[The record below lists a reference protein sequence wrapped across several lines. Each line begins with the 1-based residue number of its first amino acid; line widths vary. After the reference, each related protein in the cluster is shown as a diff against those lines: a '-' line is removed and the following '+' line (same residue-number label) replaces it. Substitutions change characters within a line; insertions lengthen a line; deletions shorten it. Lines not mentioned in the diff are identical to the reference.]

1 MNIGIYIYD
10 QAEVLDFS
18 GLFEVLSVANS
29 LGNLAWNF
37 GSWQKRN
44 VLSKLGSVSRDA
56 PLFDSERS

>member
-10 QAEVLDFS
+10 QVEVLDFS

-29 LGNLAWNF
+29 LENLAWNF

-44 VLSKLGSVSRDA
+44 VLSKLG
-56 PLFDSERS
+56 ERFT

>member
-29 LGNLAWNF
+29 LENLAWNF
-37 GSWQKRN
+37 GSW
-44 VLSKLGSVSRDA
+44 
-56 PLFDSERS
+56 